1 MTRAQL
7 AIAAPPPF
15 LRNDFEQLL
24 ERVHTLGRDV
34 IAPAAVEVDRDARF
48 PAEAIEALRGER
60 LFSAYVPRELGGFGL
75 EFADIARIA
84 EALGRY
90 CGATALAFATHQA
103 QVACL
108 VHHGLSTNFFRDYL
122 RELAARQYLLTGATA
137 GDAGSSSAGAGDA
150 FVLENDFQ
158 LVPYGEM
165 ADGVLVADRQFVL
178 VRKADCV
185 LARTS
190 SWDTLGLRG
199 ACSPAFRLKAIV
211 RDAQVLPQPY
221 AHVDTRSLH
230 PASFILLASAW
241 LGLACDALDRARL
254 AVKAEARA
262 TPGRL
267 PLSATRLAEAE
278 LVLGQ
283 MKCAVAATLE
293 AYRKVLLESEDAPPP
308 AFSVG
313 VNNLKLT
320 TSQQVVDV
328 VLRALQVCGLSGFRN
343 DSKLTLGRHLRD
355 ATGAALLVNNDRV
368 LAANATMHVGL
379 REA

>member
-1 MTRAQL
+1 MTRL

-15 LRNDFEQLL
+15 LRNDVDQLL
-24 ERVHTLGRDV
+24 ERVHAIGREV

-48 PAEAIEALRGER
+48 PTEALEALRTER
-60 LFSAYVPRELGGFGL
+60 LLSAYVPRELGGFGL
-75 EFADIARIA
+75 EFADVARLA

-90 CGATALAFATHQA
+90 CGATAHAFAVHQA

-108 VHHGLSTNFFRDYL
+108 VHHGLAGNFFRDYL
-122 RELAARQYLLTGATA
+122 RELAARQYLLTGA
-137 GDAGSSSAGAGDA
+137 SAGEGGGAVQAPGDP
-150 FVLENDFQ
+150 FVLENDFP
-158 LVPYGEM
+158 LVPHGEL
-165 ADGVLVADRQFVL
+165 ADGILVADRQFVL
-178 VRKADCV
+178 VRRADYI
-185 LARTS
+185 LGRAS

-199 ACSPAFRLKAIV
+199 ACSPAFHLKAIV
-211 RDAQVLPQPY
+211 REAQVLPQPY
-221 AHVDTRSLH
+221 AHVHARTQH
-230 PASFILLASAW
+230 PAGFILLAAAW
-241 LGLACDALDRARL
+241 LGLACDALDRART

-267 PLSATRLAEAE
+267 PLAATRLAEAE

-283 MKCAVAATLE
+283 MKCAVGSTLE
-293 AYRKVLLESEDAPPP
+293 AYRKVLLEDDATPPP

-313 VNNLKLT
+313 VNNMKLT
-320 TSQQVVDV
+320 CAQQVVDV
-328 VLRALQVCGLSGFRN
+328 AMRALLICGLAGYRN

-355 ATGAALLVNNDRV
+355 ATGAALLVNNDSI